1 MDYKPKG
8 SPRRPRRANRTTDT
22 TVTYYQDTP
31 QDTVELLFS
40 LKDLILDIEYNKEK
54 LTRTQQAGK
63 VAKLSQ
69 LAQGEIRCYI
79 GYLSAFYF
87 SMLLLWT

>member
-1 MDYKPKG
+1 MDYKPTRY
-8 SPRRPRRANRTTDT
+8 PRRPRRANRTTDT

-31 QDTVELLFS
+31 QDTVDLLFS
-40 LKDLILDIEYNKEK
+40 LKDLILDKEYNKEK

-69 LAQGEIRCYI
+69 LAQGER
-79 GYLSAFYF
+79 
-87 SMLLLWT
+87 

>member
-8 SPRRPRRANRTTDT
+8 SPRPRRANRTTDT

-54 LTRTQQAGK
+54 LTRTHQAGK
-63 VAKLSQ
+63 VARLSQ
-69 LAQGEIRCYI
+69 LAQGEI
-79 GYLSAFYF
+79 
-87 SMLLLWT
+87 

>member
-40 LKDLILDIEYNKEK
+40 LKDLILDIEYKKEK

-69 LAQGEIRCYI
+69 LAQGEI
-79 GYLSAFYF
+79 
-87 SMLLLWT
+87 